1 MSGKS
6 ILLIALA
13 AAAGLV
19 LAGAP
24 LIGLHAVDL
33 SAVLAPGS
41 KEHLIVFDLRLP
53 RVLGGFLA
61 GAGLGLSGM
70 VFQALFRNPLAEPY
84 TLGVSGGAAVGAGLY
99 MLFFPA
105 LFLFAIPA
113 LALAA
118 FAGAAL
124 TILGVYGLTRLSA
137 GFSSTT
143 LLLAGVVASFF
154 CGSAVMLVQYAS
166 APEDAFRI
174 MRWMMGGLADLRR
187 DGLGCLAP
195 FVLCG
200 SAVVFCHLRELNLLM
215 TGEDLAASRG
225 VEVGRVKQRLFF
237 AVSLMVG
244 GIVAVCGPVGFVG
257 LMAPHICRLLVGA
270 DHRYLAPATLL
281 LGGAFLTLCDTAAR
295 TLVRQAELPVGVIT
309 TLLGGPFFLWLL
321 VRSVPERGRLGGN
334 VD

>member
-1 MSGKS
+1 MRK
-6 ILLIALA
+6 AAVLA
-13 AAAGLV
+13 AVAAGAGLV
-19 LAGAP
+19 VLGAP
-24 LIGLHAVDL
+24 LLGPVAVDL
-33 SAVLAPGS
+33 REAFQPGS
-41 KEHLIVFDLRLP
+41 DPHTIVFEYRLP
-53 RVLGGFLA
+53 RVIGGFLA

-70 VFQALFRNPLAEPY
+70 AFQALFRNPLAEPY
-84 TLGVSGGAAVGAGLY
+84 TLGVSGGAALGAGLY
-99 MLFFPA
+99 MLFTPA
-105 LFLFAIPA
+105 LFLFGVPAI
-113 LALAA
+113 ALAA
-118 FAGAAL
+118 FAGAGL

-154 CGSAVMLVQYAS
+154 CGSAVMLIQYVC

-187 DGLGCLAP
+187 DGLWCLAP

-200 SAVVFCHLRELNLLM
+200 SALIFCHLRELNLLM

-225 VEVGRVKQRLFF
+225 VEVGRVKRTLFF

-244 GIVAVCGPVGFVG
+244 GIVSVCGPVGFVG

-281 LGGAFLTLCDTAAR
+281 FGGAFLVLCDTAAR
-295 TLVRQAELPVGVIT
+295 TLVWQAELPVGVLT

-321 VRSVPERGRLGGN
+321 VRSVPERGRVGGN